1 MLAPYIDSNL
11 FVVARRYIFMASK
24 GIVCPDDT
32 GNREKDDEIKGRGN
46 SLNYKYRMHDPRIG
60 RFFAVDPLAK
70 KYPWYTPYSF
80 SGNKVIHAVELE
92 GLEES
97 YIATKNKDGKTKLT
111 LPIIGMFAELY
122 GKSYWIAGSKAN
134 ININQELHDKLTGYK
149 SGAITLG
156 FDINYTNSYG
166 KENGTNWLLLT
177 SHEIVHVHQFIR
189 TFGQN
194 FENNEQYLNAVGSWM
209 FVYGIDAAA
218 TWLDNPN
225 GNPNELHD
233 DIDIEKEAIKNE
245 KLFENFFNAQYYKRK
260 DGSYGNKVVDLLKD
274 ADKAKQNDD
283 KDGYR
288 KAYDSLINLAKEYK
302 ESLENEE

>member
-1 MLAPYIDSNL
+1 
-11 FVVARRYIFMASK
+11 
-24 GIVCPDDT
+24 
-32 GNREKDDEIKGRGN
+32 
-46 SLNYKYRMHDPRIG
+46 MHDPLVG

-97 YIATKNKDGKTKLT
+97 YIATKNKNGKTKLT

-122 GKSYWIAGSKAN
+122 GKSYWIAGAKAN

-156 FDINYTNSYG
+156 FDINYTNSY
-166 KENGTNWLLLT
+166 KNANGANWLLLT

-194 FENNEQYLNAVGSWM
+194 FENNEQYQNAVGSWM
-209 FVYGIDAAA
+209 FVYGLDAAA

-225 GNPNELHD
+225 GSQNELHD
-233 DIDIEKEAIKNE
+233 NIDIEKEAIKNE

-260 DGSYGNKVVDLLKD
+260 DGSYGNKVIDLLKD